1 MSLHCFFLTAMKTPV
16 RSVFSTQLFWAFL
29 FFSGLGEAT
38 LNAQG
43 AFKMSG
49 GSSPSASALS
59 YQLDAESS
67 FFGRGGTNAGSTNFG
82 NISEISSSASFV
94 LSAQVRDTVLLRL
107 GVEWQRYSFDPESRS
122 PVPDSLQGL
131 DLAIGADLQVSPAVL
146 LRVEAHPGIYSEFSG
161 VSWQDFNVPFEVAA
175 TYFVSSD
182 LLLIAGIYVDV
193 NSDLPVFPVVGV
205 HWKLSDKWLIEG
217 IAPRPQIQYLLTDNV
232 TLFAGADLREATFRV
247 NEDFGQSRGIPKLDD
262 AILEYFEIRAG
273 AGLTWK
279 ISKNFNLDVEGG
291 GTPYRRFE
299 YPRAD
304 GYKVKSEDLVPYL
317 RIGLSAKF

>member
-1 MSLHCFFLTAMKTPV
+1 MKTRV
-16 RSVFSTQLFWAFL
+16 RPLYAAQVCACL
-29 FFSGLGEAT
+29 FFFGLGKAT

-43 AFKMSG
+43 AFKTVSG
-49 GSSPSASALS
+49 SSASALS
-59 YQLDAESS
+59 YELDAESS
-67 FFGRGGTNAGSTNFG
+67 FFGSGAANAGSTNFG
-82 NISEISSSASFV
+82 DITEISSSASFV

-107 GVEWQRYSFDPESRS
+107 GIEWQRYSFDPEALA
-122 PVPDSLQGL
+122 PVPDSIQGL

-146 LRVEAHPGIYSEFSG
+146 LRIEAHPGIYSEFRN

-182 LLLIAGIYVDV
+182 LLFIGGIYVDV
-193 NSDLPVFPVVGV
+193 NSNLPVFPIVGI
-205 HWKLSDKWLIEG
+205 HWKVSDKWVLEG
-217 IAPRPQIQYLLTDNV
+217 IAPRPQIQYLLSDRV

-247 NEDFGQSRGIPKLDD
+247 DSQFGQTRGIPKLND
-262 AILEYFEIRAG
+262 AILDYFEIRAG

-279 ISKNFNLDVEGG
+279 VFKNVNLDLEGG
-291 GTPYRRFE
+291 CTPYRRFE

-304 GYKVKSEDLVPYL
+304 GYKVKSEDLVPYI